1 MNLQS
6 NDELRI
12 ERRALHDRV
21 DAIEPWPP
29 A

>member
-6 NDELRI
+6 TDELRI
-12 ERRALHDRV
+12 ARRALHDRV